1 MIGHIRGKI
10 GRQWDRGVVIDVNG
24 IGYEVQMPSSSLKKL
39 PPIGEEM
46 EVFTHLVWKEDS
58 VSLYGFEQ
66 LESRDMF
73 RFLLEVSGVGP
84 KLALNILS
92 ILSAE
97 ELLHILAQE
106 KRERLQAIHG
116 VGKKTAARLCV
127 DLKEK
132 ARERLLE
139 RHWDTVPTVSGEKAG
154 REDLWDDA
162 LSALIHL
169 GYRPSEAKVVLAKA
183 FASTDAEPGLEGV
196 VRKALQYLAKN
207 SRQA

>member
-1 MIGHIRGKI
+1 MIGHIRGKVE
-10 GRQWDRGVVIDVNG
+10 RQWDRGVVIDVNG

-39 PPIGEEM
+39 PPIGEKLV
-46 EVFTHLVWKEDS
+46 VFTHLVWKEDA

-73 RFLLEVSGVGP
+73 RLLLEVSGVGP

-92 ILSAE
+92 ILSAG
-97 ELLHILAQE
+97 ELLQVLAHE
-106 KRERLQAIHG
+106 KRERLQAIQG

-132 ARERLLE
+132 ARARLLTKGDIRPAISAE
-139 RHWDTVPTVSGEKAG
+139 RPGKG
-154 REDLWDDA
+154 DLWDDA

-169 GYRPSEAKVVLAKA
+169 GYRPSEARSVLAKA
-183 FASTDAEPGLEGV
+183 FASADTEPGLEGV
-196 VRKALQYLAKN
+196 VRKALQYLAK
-207 SRQA
+207 SPRHT